1 MEFGFFQDFV
11 GSPGRSEP
19 HAFAESFEQIDA
31 AERWGLDA
39 VWLAELH
46 FGQYNSVLSSP
57 VVIASAIAVRTSRIK
72 IGTAVQ
78 VLPLCH
84 PVRLAEEIATLD
96 QISRGRLIFGVGRSS
111 LPGSYIGYGVP
122 YAEGRER
129 AAEILEILKRALTE
143 ESFSYQGKFHRFSD
157 IRLVPKPYQ
166 KPYPPIRIAAAS
178 AETCAAIGRL
188 GHPVF
193 ISARLEAFADLV
205 PFVRAYRAAYK
216 AAGHDG
222 EGGVYLRLPVYV
234 AASDAEARA
243 EFEPSIM
250 SLFRDLGG
258 RLEATVS
265 ASGPAA
271 EQERREIARRLL
283 TITYEDVLE
292 EKAVIGSP
300 GMVVDRLRQLQR
312 ELGLDGILAELSSGS
327 LVPHRRVMTA
337 LRLLS
342 TEVMPRFK

>member
-1 MEFGFFQDFV
+1 MEFGVFLEFQ

-19 HAFAESFEQIDA
+19 QAFAESFAQVDA
-31 AERWGLDA
+31 AERLGFDA

-46 FGQYNSVLSSP
+46 FGTYDSVLSSP
-57 VVIASAIAVRTSRIK
+57 IVIASAIAARTERIK

-84 PVRLAEEIATLD
+84 PVRLAEEVATLD

-129 AAEILEILKRALTE
+129 AAEILDILKRAWTE
-143 ESFSYQGKFHRFSD
+143 ESFSYQGKFHRFGEV
-157 IRLVPKPYQ
+157 RLVPKPYQ

-205 PFVRAYRAAYK
+205 PFARAYRAAWK
-216 AAGHDG
+216 EAGHAG

-234 AASDAEARA
+234 AATDAQARD
-243 EFEPSIM
+243 EFGPSIM
-250 SLFRDLGG
+250 GLFRELGA
-258 RLEATVS
+258 RMEATAD

-271 EQERREIARRLL
+271 EKERRAIGQRLR
-283 TITYEDVLE
+283 TITYEQVLE

-300 GMVVDRLRQLQR
+300 GMVVDRLRQLKR
-312 ELGLDGILAELSSGS
+312 ELGLDGILAELCSGS
-327 LVPHRRVMTA
+327 QIPHQRVMTA
-337 LRLLS
+337 QQLLA
-342 TEVMPRFK
+342 TDVMPKFK